1 MTLSFAAGAKAEIC
15 RNIPQKHC
23 CALAECFGVL
33 LFCNTFSAQNI
44 RIITESRDF
53 ALNLP
58 KLFKRAFNLEFDLLP
73 NQETAGK
80 LNFQFTDPQKIHTI
94 MDAFGFDTRDTLSV
108 HINLPVVE
116 EDCCK
121 AAFLR
126 GAFLSGG
133 SISDPNK
140 EYHLEIVSKNDDSS
154 WKLCSTLQK
163 IGLDAKTTQRG
174 NMYVVYIK
182 DSESIEDFLTMI
194 GATKAVLM
202 YMNTK
207 IYKDLRNQINRTS
220 NCVAANMRKVGQS
233 SGKYVDAIN
242 RIEKAGM
249 LDALPDDLK
258 DIAIARR
265 DNFEMPLSEL
275 GAMFSLSRSGI
286 HHRLKRILEFAE
298 KLDQG

>member
-1 MTLSFAAGAKAEIC
+1 MSFSQDVKNEIVEKHNKKICCKYAQLYGMLSFAGVYSTNRITMKSENPAVIKEAAYLIHKICSVYPETTQSGELYSCELFDEDAGIVYSRLFAKEA
-15 RNIPQKHC
+15 
-23 CALAECFGVL
+23 G
-33 LFCNTFSAQNI
+33 
-44 RIITESRDF
+44 F
-53 ALNLP
+53 ACDNCYI
-58 KLFKRAFNLEFDLLP
+58 AF
-73 NQETAGK
+73 
-80 LNFQFTDPQKIHTI
+80 
-94 MDAFGFDTRDTLSV
+94 V
-108 HINLPVVE
+108 
-116 EDCCK
+116 
-121 AAFLR
+121 R

-140 EYHLEIVSKNDDSS
+140 EYHLEIVSKNDASS
-154 WKLCSTLQK
+154 WQLCSTLQK
-163 IGLDAKTTQRG
+163 LGLDAKTTQRG
-174 NMYVVYIK
+174 NLYVVYIK
-182 DSESIEDFLTMI
+182 DSECIEDFLTMI

-242 RIEKAGM
+242 RIERVGM

-258 DIAIARR
+258 NIALARR

-286 HHRLKRILEFAE
+286 HHRLKKILEFAE